1 MSAVETQLHQ
11 VGQPLPVIVV
21 DDHSV
26 VRRGIAA
33 LLRLDGRY
41 QVVAEASNG
50 DEAMAWAERIRTG
63 VMILDMQMPRVNGL
77 ETLRRLSGR
86 QPGIKVLIL
95 SMYDDLA
102 LVAQALQDG
111 ARGYMLKQA
120 MEDEALFEALQRISA
135 DEIYIGAGID
145 RERLDLASAQASGGL
160 TQREREVLQLI
171 CDGQTTSQVARSLS
185 ISPHTANRHRAN
197 VMQKLHAHNQAD
209 LVRNALAA
217 GLILPDR
224 GPSSSS

>member
-1 MSAVETQLHQ
+1 MSQGDGASPVRP
-11 VGQPLPVIVV
+11 PLPVIVV

-33 LLRLDGRY
+33 LLRVDGRY
-41 QVVAEASNG
+41 HVVGEAANG
-50 DEAMAWAERIRTG
+50 DEAIAWAEQVG
-63 VMILDMQMPRVNGL
+63 VGIMILDLQMPRVNGL
-77 ETLRRLSGR
+77 ETLRRLTR
-86 QPGIKVLIL
+86 LQPGIKVLVL

-111 ARGYMLKQA
+111 ASGYMLKQA
-120 MEDEALFEALQRISA
+120 MEDEALFTALDKIA
-135 DEIYIGAGID
+135 ANEMYIGAGID
-145 RERLDLASAQASGGL
+145 RERLDLASAQASGQL
-160 TQREREVLQLI
+160 TQRERQVLQLV
-171 CDGQTTSQVARSLS
+171 CNGLTTAQVARALS

-217 GLILPDR
+217 GLILPDP
-224 GPSSSS
+224 GHVSP

>member
-1 MSAVETQLHQ
+1 MTEPKPSER
-11 VGQPLPVIVV
+11 PLPIIVV

-33 LLRLDGRY
+33 LLRLDERF
-41 QVVAEASNG
+41 QVVAEAANG
-50 DEAMAWAERIRTG
+50 DEALSWAERVGTG
-63 VMILDMQMPRVNGL
+63 IMILDMQMPRVNGL
-77 ETLRRLSGR
+77 DTLRRLAR
-86 QPGIKVLIL
+86 QQPEIRVLVL

-102 LVAQALQDG
+102 LVAQALQEG

-120 MEDEALFEALQRISA
+120 MEDDALFDALNRIA
-135 DEIYIGAGID
+135 GGEIFVGAGID
-145 RERLDLASAQASGGL
+145 RERLDLASAQASGQL

-171 CDGQTTSQVARSLS
+171 CDGQTTSQVARTLN

-224 GPSSSS
+224 GNVAN